1 MLSVTADGWAF
12 LRLLRPDVGI
22 HCLTIFLCDWAY
34 TGEFSATL
42 ATIVTL
48 KSTILHFIA
57 KVLTQVKVSVWHILA
72 LGLTWLF
79 SLFSNLW
86 RICSVCGWISAALNV
101 DVLVHRTFSY
111 TGDMLQDMFVLTLSL
126 KALGELYWETGI
138 QTFLC
143 HKPDWIDVMPRK
155 VLCNPHFLIIFILIY
170 LVKSEA
176 EYKICCLIVDLK
188 LLYTKSSKGQKFN
201 AECTFRTMFYEHREV
216 FFYKSR
222 GVW

>member
-12 LRLLRPDVGI
+12 LRLPRPDVGI

-48 KSTILHFIA
+48 KATILHFIA

-86 RICSVCGWISAALNV
+86 HICSVCGWISASLNV

-111 TGDMLQDMFVLTLSL
+111 TAAGHVCSNLVFGTGRIVLGNRNPDFLQFIPSP
-126 KALGELYWETGI
+126 
-138 QTFLC
+138 QTRLNRCDAQKGAMQSSFS
-143 HKPDWIDVMPRK
+143 H
-155 VLCNPHFLIIFILIY
+155 HFHSY
-170 LVKSEA
+170 LPGKE
-176 EYKICCLIVDLK
+176 
-188 LLYTKSSKGQKFN
+188 
-201 AECTFRTMFYEHREV
+201 R
-216 FFYKSR
+216 SR
-222 GVW
+222 V